1 MIPLA
6 YKTVLP
12 NCVKKTQFNY
22 PVFTGKERDEET
34 GYGYFGARYMDHE
47 LMTMWL
53 SVDPLMDKYPNISPY
68 NYCMWNPI
76 KLVDP
81 DGNEID
87 DYFSLSGKYL
97 GSDNAETHNVRIIS
111 DFSWNSLD
119 KNENGNVDHDLAYA
133 MSKPFSDVSGYM
145 STDAQLSVYQ
155 HYNPTEYRLENY
167 EEDDGSSYGM
177 RSRFERDKDPVIR
190 IHLKGNASLIKICD
204 YADEIISTFA
214 HEKGHIDLY
223 LNVGFSEYV
232 ETSVDIREQI
242 AIKAEM
248 SNPSWNGTREVYKQ
262 DAIKYGRKFGL
273 KINEKGEIMQ

>member
-1 MIPLA
+1 
-6 YKTVLP
+6 
-12 NCVKKTQFNY
+12 
-22 PVFTGKERDEET
+22 
-34 GYGYFGARYMDHE
+34 MDHE
-47 LMTMWL
+47 LMTGWL
-53 SVDPLMDKYPNISPY
+53 SVDPMADKYPSISPY
-68 NYCMWNPI
+68 AYCAWNPV

-133 MSKPFSDVSGYM
+133 MSKPFSDVSGDM
-145 STDAQLSVYQ
+145 SPDAQLSVYQ
-155 HYNPTEYRLENY
+155 HYNPTKYRIESY

-177 RSRFERDKDPVIR
+177 RSRFERDKDPIIR
-190 IHLKGNASLIKICD
+190 IYLKGNASLIRICD

-214 HEKGHIDLY
+214 HEKGHIDHY
-223 LNVGFSEYV
+223 LNVGFSKYV

-262 DAIKYGRKFGL
+262 DALKYGRKYGL